1 MSRTRLLAAA
11 LGLLSAASPLRAE
24 YMPVGPQHDVSLS
37 TILDGGWTQCYA
49 APFGTPV
56 GNSAERVLSSCTGT
70 YLMMGGRATGAS
82 SFLLLAAG
90 KSSDITTNT
99 GVGTSAT
106 HTVNGAEW
114 YFGSNWSWGFAPLGA
129 SVSLSSCDIASGSDR
144 FCLHTLDWTGGYR
157 IGDITGLNGS
167 ESYEKVFFQRDAL
180 DPTTPNTTT
189 PEPATWT
196 LMGAG
201 LLAMAAAVRRK
212 RSVRG

>member
-1 MSRTRLLAAA
+1 MSRSRLLAAA
-11 LGLLSAASPLRAE
+11 LALLAAASPLRAQ
-24 YMPVGPQHDVSLS
+24 YLPVGPQHDVSLS

-49 APFGTPV
+49 ASFGAPV

-70 YLMMGGRATGAS
+70 YLLMGGRATGAS

-90 KSSDITTNT
+90 KASDITTDT
-99 GVGTSAT
+99 GAGTSNT
-106 HTVNGAEW
+106 HAVNGAEW
-114 YFGSNWSWGFAPLGA
+114 YFAPNWSWGFAPLGA
-129 SVSLSSCDIASGSDR
+129 SVSLNSCDVAWGGDR

-157 IGDITGLNGS
+157 VGDITGLNGS
-167 ESYEKVFFQRDAL
+167 ESYEKVFFERDAL

-201 LLAMAAAVRRK
+201 LLAMAFAARRR
-212 RSVRG
+212 RSA